1 MGLGGFLKGIF
12 GGGDKSGGGE
22 DEPKRGEAVAY
33 KDFQIIPA
41 PMRQGGQF
49 LTSGFI
55 AKDFPEGRKEY
66 RFVRADTDVLH
77 ACGET
82 RRACEPRV
90 TGLALSLPDHG
101 QRLSSARGAPAQP
114 STSRSP
120 RICSLIGTFPVE
132 PPAQH

>member
-12 GGGDKSGGGE
+12 GGGDKPAGGG

-33 KDFQIIPA
+33 KDFHIIPA

-66 RFVRADTDVLH
+66 RFVRADT
-77 ACGET
+77 
-82 RRACEPRV
+82 
-90 TGLALSLPDHG
+90 HG
-101 QRLSSARGAPAQP
+101 SADDASAFAVQKGRQIIDEQGD
-114 STSRSP
+114 
-120 RICSLIGTFPVE
+120 RIFRDS
-132 PPAQH
+132 

>member
-12 GGGDKSGGGE
+12 GGGDKPAGGGG

-66 RFVRADTDVLH
+66 RFVRADT
-77 ACGET
+77 
-82 RRACEPRV
+82 
-90 TGLALSLPDHG
+90 HG
-101 QRLSSARGAPAQP
+101 SADDASAFAVQKGRQIIDEQGD
-114 STSRSP
+114 
-120 RICSLIGTFPVE
+120 RIFRDS
-132 PPAQH
+132 